1 MVVVFQPCSRR
12 NLFES
17 IIESSA

>member
-1 MVVVFQPCSRR
+1 MRR

-17 IIESSA
+17 KFLEFQQQPD